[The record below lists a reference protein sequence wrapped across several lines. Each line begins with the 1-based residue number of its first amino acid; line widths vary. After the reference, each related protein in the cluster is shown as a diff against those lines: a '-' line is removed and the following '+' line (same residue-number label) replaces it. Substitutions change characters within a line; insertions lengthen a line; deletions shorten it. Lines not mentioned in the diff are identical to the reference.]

1 MDIIEYNS
9 KEVLLWPKRTLSP
22 RKAHAS
28 YYQKE
33 APIPQ
38 RLTLHQPTF
47 HIPLLIW
54 SPFSFS
60 QWERHQA
67 QGLMSCPGHRSAS
80 VLCRHHQHVS
90 LKVFCH
96 DDAYSVNTCLINQ
109 RALSARTRVLYARS
123 PFIHSRCIRTSSLKC
138 PSTQYLLFPQPPQPL
153 ARLLCMLN
161 RANPLSVSSHSC
173 CGLGA

>member
-1 MDIIEYNS
+1 
-9 KEVLLWPKRTLSP
+9 
-22 RKAHAS
+22 
-28 YYQKE
+28 
-33 APIPQ
+33 
-38 RLTLHQPTF
+38 
-47 HIPLLIW
+47 
-54 SPFSFS
+54 
-60 QWERHQA
+60 
-67 QGLMSCPGHRSAS
+67 MSCPGHRSAS

-173 CGLGA
+173 CGLGCLSSKIHDCRITQIFEGWNYINPHLIRTLTTRGSLNQSQ